1 MEDVNKMI
9 KYLVNKNIGIYE
21 VREVELT
28 LEEAFLKKTGGK
40 NVKVNKK

>member
-9 KYLVNKNIGIYE
+9 KYLVNKNISIYE

-28 LEEAFLKKTGGK
+28 LEETFLKKTGGK